1 MQKYKG
7 YFLLLIITILLI
19 IMIITSDKQLNEYS
33 HNLFY
38 MDTYINVKVYSN
50 NKIKAKKVLN
60 EVEKIY
66 EKYHQL
72 TDRYHAYDNIK
83 NIYYINNNTD
93 NIETITIEKELY
105 DIIKYGIDFYEK
117 SNGLLNINI
126 GNVIDVWKKY
136 RESKNGV
143 PTYEE
148 LKSSG
153 SINVSDIVLLD
164 NNQILN
170 NHPNIDLGA
179 IAKGYVTQIVG
190 NYLKEQGFNKFL
202 IYAGGN
208 VLVGDHY
215 KNDVYKIGI
224 ENPTKS
230 GDIYKIVKSNNMAV
244 VTSGGY
250 ERFYEYEGNIY
261 HHIID
266 PNTLMPPNYMKSVT
280 VITNDSALGDA
291 LSTTLFLMSIEE
303 GKEYIKQFNN
313 VEAIW
318 YTNDNT
324 IIKSDGFDKYE

>member
-1 MQKYKG
+1 MCNDV
-7 YFLLLIITILLI
+7 ITFC
-19 IMIITSDKQLNEYS
+19 KEKLN
-33 HNLFY
+33 
-38 MDTYINVKVYSN
+38 VYVYPDRAQMGAAAGKAAAA
-50 NKIKAKKVLN
+50 KI
-60 EVEKIY
+60 
-66 EKYHQL
+66 
-72 TDRYHAYDNIK
+72 R
-83 NIYYINNNTD
+83 
-93 NIETITIEKELY
+93 ETI
-105 DIIKYGIDFYEK
+105 
-117 SNGLLNINI
+117 S
-126 GNVIDVWKKY
+126 
-136 RESKNGV
+136 
-143 PTYEE
+143 
-148 LKSSG
+148 
-153 SINVSDIVLLD
+153 
-164 NNQILN
+164 
-170 NHPNIDLGA
+170 
-179 IAKGYVTQIVG
+179 AKGEANLIFAAAPSQNEMLDTLVGEDIDWSRVRGFHQDEYIGLDADHPALFG